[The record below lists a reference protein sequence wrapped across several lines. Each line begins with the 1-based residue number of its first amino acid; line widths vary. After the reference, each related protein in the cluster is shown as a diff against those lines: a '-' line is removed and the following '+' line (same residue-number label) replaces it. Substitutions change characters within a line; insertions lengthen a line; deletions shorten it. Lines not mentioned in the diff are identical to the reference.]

1 MPNPVLELPNFTSD
15 HVPDAAQQRELTLA
29 LESGAVVS
37 MPGFDFKLTPAELEL
52 LDPRILAKAKNV
64 SYTPSSDKV
73 GGTSCT
79 GAELEVLRNLMSR
92 YSKMARGLVANLFP
106 AYAEKMQVLR
116 TSLRPAEIAGRKS
129 SWRKDDTRLHVDAFP
144 SQPTRGNRILRVFLN
159 VNPVGKPRVWR
170 LGEPFADVANRF
182 LPAIGRPFPGSA
194 KFKALVGLTKSE
206 ASEYDFI
213 MLKMH
218 DSMKADTAYQ
228 ASVGKEPILF
238 QPGTAWVCY
247 ADSVSHAAISGQHQF
262 EQTIRIPLT
271 AMQDVERAPLRIL
284 ERLRGRVLA

>member
-1 MPNPVLELPNFTSD
+1 MPNPVLELANFTSD
-15 HVPDAAQQRELTLA
+15 HVPDSARQRELTEA

-37 MPGFDFKLTPAELEL
+37 MPGFDFKLTPAELAL

-64 SYTPSSDKV
+64 SYTPSTDKV

-79 GAELEVLRNLMSR
+79 GAELEVLRHLMAR

-106 AYAEKMQVLR
+106 SYAEKMQVLR

-170 LGEPFADVANRF
+170 LGEPFEDVAKRF
-182 LPAIGRPFPGSA
+182 LPGIGRPFPGSA

-206 ASEYDFI
+206 ASEYDFV
-213 MLKMH
+213 MLKLH
-218 DSMKADTAYQ
+218 DAMKADASYQ
-228 ASVGKEPILF
+228 AAVGQEPILF
-238 QPGTAWVCY
+238 TPGTAWICY

-262 EQTIRIPLT
+262 EQTIRIPLG

-284 ERLRGRVLA
+284 ERMRGRALA